1 MLLTDE
7 EDEALLARED
17 KVTNVRC
24 SQNPENS
31 PLFIRFKF
39 KCVTECKQS
48 QMIKTLSQTDM
59 TEELLPDWESVDG
72 RREWEDRQTWPRE
85 EKKEKTREQQHTT
98 WEQWSLWD
106 QFGSTGEI
114 IQVCD
119 HS

>member
-1 MLLTDE
+1 M
-7 EDEALLARED
+7 
-17 KVTNVRC
+17 
-24 SQNPENS
+24 
-31 PLFIRFKF
+31 
-39 KCVTECKQS
+39 QS
-48 QMIKTLSQTDM
+48 DCFQKDPNDHNLSQTDM

-114 IQVCD
+114 IQVCCKGISECD
-119 HS
+119 HSCETIHTQSLGKPSYKKTE